1 MCGEVF
7 HYLRVKDLYSHAIE
21 LYLKSFL
28 LMNDVSLD
36 DLRSWTLGH
45 HVSALADKA
54 MSFGLVLDSMQ
65 RLHAEAAD
73 DALFDRYI
81 STGTRITLTADT
93 FHALCVHLHTQ
104 IGPLVYKHEG
114 MTRALE
120 PLQ

>member
-1 MCGEVF
+1 MCGEIF
-7 HYLRVKDLYSHAIE
+7 HYLRVKDLYSQAIE
-21 LYLKSFL
+21 LYLLAHERRESRRPQE
-28 LMNDVSLD
+28 LD
-36 DLRSWTLGH
+36 ARSSRP
-45 HVSALADKA
+45 SALADKA

-81 STGTRITLTADT
+81 STG
-93 FHALCVHLHTQ
+93 Q